1 MKNVFKIA
9 SVVMIAMF
17 LQGCF
22 LAGDRVEVPAATI
35 GKVMGREGYRE
46 GVIPTSRFRLDAC
59 IVYCDRLVTMS
70 IADFSVTEPMNL
82 FMPQDRLEMSFDL
95 RLTITPNPEQ
105 YDSLFNRI
113 APNADGNISIGSAY
127 ETYAQQI
134 IRSEAREILSKYTI
148 AQVASSREA
157 INAELTGALV
167 QTINERTPFQV
178 RYLGIADIGYPDIIT
193 QAQEAAAERRERIQQ
208 EEAQLEISKVE
219 LERELQ
225 EERLKRAIAMEKA
238 QAEAE
243 VNLILANS
251 VTPAYI
257 KYRELEALDKLA
269 VSPSTVWVP
278 TSLLDTVAGQVA
290 VGTGT
295 GTNR

>member
-1 MKNVFKIA
+1 
-9 SVVMIAMF
+9 
-17 LQGCF
+17 
-22 LAGDRVEVPAATI
+22 
-35 GKVMGREGYRE
+35 
-46 GVIPTSRFRLDAC
+46 
-59 IVYCDRLVTMS
+59 
-70 IADFSVTEPMNL
+70 L

-113 APNADGNISIGSAY
+113 APNADGNISIGNAY
-127 ETYAQQI
+127 GTYAQQI

-178 RYLGIADIGYPDIIT
+178 RYLGIADIGYPAIIT

-243 VNLILANS
+243 VNIILANS

-269 VSPSTVWVP
+269 VSSSTVWVP
-278 TSLLDTVAGQVA
+278 TSLLNTVAGQVA